1 MNLITLRGIS
11 CHTPPGKVILEGIDW
26 DIDEGSHWALF
37 GPNGCGKTV
46 LLEIVMGYR
55 PPSGGTVVR
64 DLGGA
69 DTIDIR
75 EIRRSIGYVSTP
87 LREMFNPGES
97 VLDVVGSGYFAS
109 VGLYEPVPGSGQG
122 RALTLLESL
131 GMAGRRSERFG
142 VLSDGEKQKV
152 LLARAM
158 MNDPAL
164 LVLDEPAA
172 NLDYSAREDLIESL
186 GAVRSGGRTSVVYV
200 THRIEEIPPVCDMV
214 LMLKAGKTYYRGGI
228 DEGLTSARLS
238 GLYDRDLSIRRE
250 GGRFFAVPR
259 G

>member
-1 MNLITLRGIS
+1 MNIITLRGIS
-11 CHTPPGKVILEGIDW
+11 CHTPAGKVILDGIDW
-26 DIDEGSHWALF
+26 EIGEGSHWALF

-55 PPSGGTVVR
+55 PPSGGTVSRNVG
-64 DLGGA
+64 GGA
-69 DTIDIR
+69 AFDIR
-75 EIRRSIGYVSTP
+75 EVRRSIGYVSTP

-97 VLDVVGSGYFAS
+97 VLDVVESGYFAS
-109 VGLYEPVPGSGQG
+109 VGLYEPVPRSGEG
-122 RALTLLESL
+122 RALALLESL
-131 GMAGRRSERFG
+131 GMAGRRAERFG

-172 NLDYSAREDLIESL
+172 NLDYPAREELIGSL
-186 GAVRSGGRTSVVYV
+186 GAVRSGGLTSVVYV
-200 THRIEEIPPVCDMV
+200 SHRIEEIPPVCDMV
-214 LMLKAGKTYYRGGI
+214 LMLKAGKTFYRGGI
-228 DEGLTSARLS
+228 GEGLTSARLS
-238 GLYDRDLSIRRE
+238 GLYDMDLSVRRE